1 MHNLFVPEYSSQQ
14 LGKVC
19 SSFLSAIILR
29 LVVNQSRVEKV
40 VRGVKK
46 TALSSSIKHNEPI
59 HLIRLLSSTEIFRQ
73 RSNGFPPLCRHLF
86 NLQLF
91 LRQWVHRLKIQTQKI
106 LLVWHWIYYIYCF
119 SIWMHCIKKMTMSSK
134 VFVTETL
141 CYELWGFKFKK
152 QRL

>member
-86 NLQLF
+86 NLHS
-91 LRQWVHRLKIQTQKI
+91 LRQWVHRLKIQI
-106 LLVWHWIYYIYCF
+106 DNPVHIYCF

-141 CYELWGFKFKK
+141 CYEL
-152 QRL
+152 